1 MKVDLTQRQGFNI
14 KQQQM
19 VPPGRGQISPH
30 IAYKAER
37 VQTPARR
44 RRGATGLAQVKEG
57 GMECRREIKA
67 WVFSERHFHTELFVF
82 QAGERFQSGANH
94 ARPHVLD
101 VSQCLT
107 VI

>member
-1 MKVDLTQRQGFNI
+1 MKVYLTLRQGFNI

-44 RRGATGLAQVKEG
+44 RRGVTGLAQVKEG

-67 WVFSERHFHTELFVF
+67 RVFLSDIFTLSCLFFKPAKGFNQERIVQGHMF
-82 QAGERFQSGANH
+82 
-94 ARPHVLD
+94 
-101 VSQCLT
+101 
-107 VI
+107 